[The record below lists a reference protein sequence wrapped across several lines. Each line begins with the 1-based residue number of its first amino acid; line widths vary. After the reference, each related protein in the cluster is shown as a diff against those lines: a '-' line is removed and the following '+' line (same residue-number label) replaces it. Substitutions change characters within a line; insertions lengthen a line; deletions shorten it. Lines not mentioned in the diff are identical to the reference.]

1 MNSAAL
7 EPATWKTPR
16 WLFLLTVVFASQLL
30 LIYLLSAR
38 KRTSVRPPPARASIQ
53 LFTGQLTEA
62 EFSKA
67 FLASDPTLFARA
79 NPHGFSGAAWL
90 KVPER
95 NYDLSER
102 TELPF
107 WLSLNSEQLG
117 NDITQFVRTNA
128 MAPVS
133 LSEISAP
140 KILAS
145 PILDLTSGAKSN
157 SQFRVEGDLVRRK
170 LIDVPKLQSWATNEI
185 LSNTVAQ
192 IAVDGR
198 GTVLSARLL
207 SRSGSAEADSAALDT
222 ARNVQFIPNGK
233 SEMVWGE
240 LIFDWH
246 TIPVAVTNGV
256 VKGNA
261 P

>member
-1 MNSAAL
+1 MNSPAL
-7 EPATWKTPR
+7 EPVTWNAPR
-16 WLFLLTVVFASQLL
+16 WLLLLTLVFGSQLL

-38 KRTSVRPPPARASIQ
+38 ERASVRPPPARASVQ
-53 LFTGQLTEA
+53 LFTARLTES
-62 EFSKA
+62 EFSKT

-79 NPHGFSGAAWL
+79 NSHGFSGAAWL

-102 TELPF
+102 AELPF
-107 WLSLNSEQLG
+107 WLALNSEQLG
-117 NDITQFVRTNA
+117 NGVDRFLRTNA
-128 MAPVS
+128 TTPIS
-133 LSEISAP
+133 LSEIAAP

-145 PILDLTSGAKSN
+145 PILDLTINAKSN
-157 SQFRVEGDLVRRK
+157 SQFRVEGELVRRQ

-192 IAVDGR
+192 VSVDGR
-198 GTVLSARLL
+198 GTVFSPRLL
-207 SRSGSAEADSAALDT
+207 SRSGSVEADRAALET
-222 ARNVQFIPNGK
+222 ARNLQFVPNGK
-233 SEMVWGE
+233 SEIIFGK

-246 TIPVAVTNGV
+246 TVPVVMTNGV